1 MERVK
6 AGEEVQGFGHG
17 SVAGDRFGEGEVT
30 KPDGTV
36 IYEFGADHFFVLDEI
51 VCSGVERSET
61 VLKSLCRVET
71 GATSLRRITNGT
83 PHSQL
88 IATLLAT
95 YLRP

>member
-51 VCSGVERSET
+51 VFAHSVVFRGGLDFEGAGRGELLRGCASGGEVD
-61 VLKSLCRVET
+61 VLKV
-71 GATSLRRITNGT
+71 
-83 PHSQL
+83 P
-88 IATLLAT
+88 
-95 YLRP
+95 